1 MTTPQTPP
9 NPEILGRMNQMLTG
23 YMVTQAL
30 YVVAKLGIADLV
42 EAGPKEIAT
51 LANEAGADPQSLFRV
66 MRALASVGVFIEV
79 APRTFGSTPLAA
91 QLSDRARGSLR
102 NLAIMFGEEMYR
114 AWGNAL
120 DSVKSGGP
128 AFPEVFGAG
137 HFEFLETHADAA
149 KTFNAAM
156 ATSFMPRVSVLLEH
170 EWSGVEIVVDIGGGN
185 GALLCALLDR
195 HAHLRGVLLDRPHV
209 AEEGRAQLTARGLI
223 ERCEVV
229 GGDFFADVP
238 ENGDVYVLSR
248 ILHDWSDADCAR
260 ILAVCRRAMKPNAR
274 LFIIDDVLPEG
285 NEPHPG
291 KWIDLQMMV
300 VLGGRERTEADW
312 RSLLSANGLTL
323 SKVHSLGRS
332 NMIEAITD

>member
-149 KTFNAAM
+149 KTFNAACCSSM
-156 ATSFMPRVSVLLEH
+156 SGAESRSWWT
-170 EWSGVEIVVDIGGGN
+170 SGV
-185 GALLCALLDR
+185 A
-195 HAHLRGVLLDRPHV
+195 
-209 AEEGRAQLTARGLI
+209 TARCYAPCSTVT
-223 ERCEVV
+223 RTCAACCST
-229 GGDFFADVP
+229 DRMWRKKDARS
-238 ENGDVYVLSR
+238 SR
-248 ILHDWSDADCAR
+248 PA
-260 ILAVCRRAMKPNAR
+260 
-274 LFIIDDVLPEG
+274 G
-285 NEPHPG
+285 
-291 KWIDLQMMV
+291 
-300 VLGGRERTEADW
+300 
-312 RSLLSANGLTL
+312 
-323 SKVHSLGRS
+323 
-332 NMIEAITD
+332 